1 MLKELLNKY
10 LPIKFSIRVR
20 CLGRMGYSEKL
31 YYTVEYRYGRL
42 NIWKRLKVFRDYG
55 VDDFNHYN
63 FNGWGTLWTDRA
75 SAEYIA
81 KDIRSIGDV
90 KARNKRLEERV
101 REYDKKRKE
110 YLNSRY
116 ENDYDTKRFV

>member
-10 LPIKFSIRVR
+10 LPIKFSVRVR
-20 CLGRMGYSEKL
+20 CIGRMGYGEKL

-55 VDDFNHYN
+55 VDDYNHWY
-63 FNGWGTLWTDRA
+63 NGWDKLWTDKE

-81 KDIRSIGDV
+81 DTIKSIDDV
-90 KARNKRLEERV
+90 RARHKSLQEKAEAYN
-101 REYDKKRKE
+101 KKRKE